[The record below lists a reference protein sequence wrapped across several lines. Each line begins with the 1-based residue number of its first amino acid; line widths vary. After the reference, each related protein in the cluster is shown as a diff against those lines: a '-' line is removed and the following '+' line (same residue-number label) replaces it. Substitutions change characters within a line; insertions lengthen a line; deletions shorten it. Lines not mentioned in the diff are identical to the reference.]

1 MKSSR
6 QIITS
11 FILIIFI
18 SHSAFNVYGQQQK
31 ANIPDISF
39 NGKFIEAHQNN
50 EFRAISENGVFK
62 VKYDIAE
69 VTDENRKLVNFQLF
83 KNNEILYTLPS
94 IPGADVYVSNSGLI
108 AVMDMNFH
116 FMQKLTVHFFNEKGN
131 QVFSEQFQY
140 SSLFGFSPSG
150 NRFVVGTDKNLNVIS
165 IYENTINKYK
175 PASKF
180 SFSEDEIYLVTA
192 HESEL
197 IIYKDGNKINSINTD
212 LFYPRG
218 LAIDA
223 ENNKV
228 WIIGKQKIKAF
239 QIENGSLL
247 FDDELPE
254 NFSFRDLKIKNSIIY
269 SGIHY
274 KHNGISK
281 GIIRTYDGSCQI
293 ISEEVKATKT
303 FPQFEK
309 KPASGKSSKYNAIP
323 WPFVP
328 FDVVHKVW
336 NHYEQHMGDGS
347 GDWSYLHQGLDL
359 EVPINEP
366 TYAVEEGWVK
376 LVLTLGGES
385 YWRLAISPEQSSG
398 YSDGWLY
405 AHLVQSSIM
414 VDVGDYVQVH
424 DYLGDIIYWSDD
436 WGHIHF
442 VNIHDQGNIW
452 YYDDDEW
459 GINFNPLLALDPI
472 TDEVAPVIENFSS
485 SSKFGICVNES
496 STFLSPGNV
505 YGDIDIIAK
514 ISDFH
519 GSSDWEQPAF
529 KTYYWLTKLPAND
542 TVFPKTL
549 GQILNHTYEMYNST
563 FYTYYA
569 PVLYYKDYLH
579 PSPPWMNT
587 SRDYYQILTNNNGD
601 SIIEISESALAFETT
616 NYTDGDYRLFV
627 EAWDEF
633 GNMDV
638 DSMTL
643 TFNNGIFTNTM
654 SLFEN
659 NKVNM
664 YPNPCQNIL
673 VIETPFDKDKKISLS
688 IYNLEIKKIYS
699 EEINPEN
706 GKNGNYLFNTNF
718 LKSGIYLIE
727 LSNGDKIFSDKLIK
741 L

>member
-1 MKSSR
+1 M
-6 QIITS
+6 
-11 FILIIFI
+11 
-18 SHSAFNVYGQQQK
+18 
-31 ANIPDISF
+31 PDISF
-39 NGKFIEAHQNN
+39 NGKFIITPQNSG
-50 EFRAISENGVFK
+50 FRAISENGLYN
-62 VKYDIAE
+62 VKYEIAE
-69 VTDENRKLVNFQLF
+69 VSDENRKLTHVQLY
-83 KNNEILYTLPS
+83 KNEQRLYSLPS
-94 IPGADVYVSNSGLI
+94 VPGADVYVSNSGCM
-108 AVMDMNFH
+108 AVLDMNLH
-116 FMQKLTVHFFNEKGN
+116 FMQKLTIHFFDNKGESL
-131 QVFSEQFQY
+131 FSEAFEY
-140 SSLFGFSPSG
+140 ASLFGFSPSG
-150 NRFVVGTDKNLNVIS
+150 KRFVVGTDKNLHVIL
-165 IYENTINKYK
+165 IEENKIIKLK
-175 PASKF
+175 PASEF
-180 SFSEDEIYLVTA
+180 AFSEDETYLATA
-192 HESEL
+192 RESDL
-197 IIYKDGNKINSINTD
+197 TIYKNGKEINSINTG

-218 LAIDA
+218 LAVDA
-223 ENNKV
+223 GNNKV
-228 WIIGKQKIKAF
+228 WIIGKQKIKAY
-239 QIENGSLL
+239 QIENGSL
-247 FDDELPE
+247 FYEDELSE
-254 NFSFRDLKIKNSIIY
+254 DFSFRDLIIKNDMIY

-274 KHNGISK
+274 KYNGISK
-281 GIIRTYDGSCQI
+281 GIIRTYNSSGQI
-293 ISEEVKATKT
+293 ITEEVKATKS
-303 FPQFEK
+303 FQQFEK
-309 KPASGKSSKYNAIP
+309 KPASSKSSKYNAIP

-328 FDVVHKVW
+328 FDEVHKVW

-347 GDWSYLHQGLDL
+347 GDWAYLHQGLDL

-376 LVLTLGGES
+376 LVLTIGGAS
-385 YWRLAISPEQSSG
+385 YWRLAISPEQTSG

-405 AHLVQSSIM
+405 AHLVESSIM
-414 VDVGDYVQVH
+414 VDVGDYVEVH

-485 SSKFGICVNES
+485 SSKFGICINES
-496 STFLSPGNV
+496 STFLNPGNV

-519 GSSDWEQPAF
+519 GDSEWEQPAF

-549 GQILNHTYEMYNST
+549 GQILNHSYEMYNST
-563 FYTYYA
+563 FFTYYA

-638 DSMTL
+638 DSMTV
-643 TFNNGIFTNTM
+643 TFNNGIYTNTQ
-654 SLFEN
+654 SIVVSKKAGL
-659 NKVNM
+659 
-664 YPNPCQNIL
+664 YPNPCHDVV
-673 VIETPFDKDKKISLS
+673 VIEASFVGDQKISLS
-688 IYNLEIKKIYS
+688 IYNLEMQEFFNK
-699 EEINPEN
+699 EINPDSF
-706 GKNGNYLFNTNF
+706 KNGNYTINTNF

-727 LSNGDKIFSDKLIK
+727 LSNDENFYSNKLVK